1 VKSRFDTTIPNS
13 ILFVEDD
20 EMILAIQAS
29 ILTARFPDVMV
40 YTALN
45 GRLGLE
51 LFKTHRPD
59 IVITDI
65 NMPEMCGVQMS
76 VNIRTIKPNT
86 KFIAITGKSIESDIN
101 GKFVLQN
108 SDNLAFDF
116 DHINVKPVDIQELF
130 ATVERLLGKIVR

>member
-1 VKSRFDTTIPNS
+1 MTNS

-20 EMILAIQAS
+20 EMILTIQAS
-29 ILTARFPDVMV
+29 ILAARFPDVML
-40 YTALN
+40 YTAVN

-51 LFKTHRPD
+51 LFKMHRPD

-76 VNIRTIKPNT
+76 AHIRTIKPDT
-86 KFIAITGKSIESDIN
+86 KFIAITGKTGEARKN

-108 SDNLAFDF
+108 SDKMEFDF
-116 DHINVKPVDIQELF
+116 DHIIVKPVDIQELF
-130 ATVERLLGKIVR
+130 ATVEQFLGGIVR